1 MPHHKSAAKRVI
13 TNEKQ
18 RRRNIALRSRMRSAL
33 KSVRESKNRGDA
45 ETAVR
50 AAVSV
55 LDRTAAKGV
64 IKKETA
70 NRHKARLAR
79 FAAKFTA

>member
-13 TNEKQ
+13 TNEK
-18 RRRNIALRSRMRSAL
+18 ARSRNLAAKSNLRGTL
-33 KSVRESKNRGDA
+33 K
-45 ETAVR
+45 TVR
-50 AAVSV
+50 AATTRSEGDAAYRKAVAI
-55 LDRTAAKGV
+55 LDRTAAKGI

-79 FAAKFTA
+79 FTGKLPA

>member
-13 TNEKQ
+13 TNAK
-18 RRRNIALRSRMRSAL
+18 RRVRNISATTRMRSVIRQ
-33 KSVRESKNRGDA
+33 VRSATTRSAPEAAYREA
-45 ETAVR
+45 TA
-50 AAVSV
+50 V
-55 LDRTAAKGV
+55 LDRTASKGV

-79 FAAKFTA
+79 FARSLPA

>member
-13 TNEKQ
+13 TNEKS
-18 RRRNIALRSRMRSAL
+18 RRRNIALRSRMRSVL
-33 KSVRESKNRGDA
+33 KSVRSATNRAEAESA
-45 ETAVR
+45 YR
-50 AAVSV
+50 AAASV

-79 FAAKFTA
+79 FASKFTA

>member
-13 TNEKQ
+13 TNEKARQ
-18 RRRNIALRSRMRSAL
+18 RNIALRSRMRSAI
-33 KSVRESKNRGDA
+33 KSVR
-45 ETAVR
+45 
-50 AAVSV
+50 AATTRDKAQEAYQNAASI

-70 NRHKARLAR
+70 SRHKARLAR
-79 FAAKFTA
+79 FAQKLPA